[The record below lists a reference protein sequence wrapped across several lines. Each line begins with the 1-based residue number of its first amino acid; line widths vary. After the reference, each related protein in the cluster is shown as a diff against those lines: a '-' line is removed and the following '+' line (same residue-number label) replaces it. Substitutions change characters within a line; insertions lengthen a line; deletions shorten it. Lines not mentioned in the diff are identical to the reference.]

1 MLTNAQADNKMAR
14 QFLQLANQ
22 LAPGTP
28 ATLVHLAQV
37 CLPGDAR
44 RTETPQID
52 FFFGWDV

>member
-14 QFLQLANQ
+14 QFLQLADQ

-37 CLPGDAR
+37 RLPG
-44 RTETPQID
+44 
-52 FFFGWDV
+52 W